1 MKRLGLVL
9 IGVCALLAVPA
20 SDHVAQEAPEDQTDP
35 QASEPPP
42 RSDAGVRLSL
52 AVIASGVEARE
63 PVGQGDRFP
72 ADIGQ
77 VYCYT
82 RVEGASE
89 ETVIYHAWRQGDKLH
104 AKVQLNIRGPSW
116 RTWSSKRIL
125 PAWTGD
131 WTVDIEDADGN
142 VLDTLQFTIDPVGG

>member
-1 MKRLGLVL
+1 MRRLGFVL
-9 IGVCALLAVPA
+9 IAVCALLVVPV
-20 SDHVAQEAPEDQTDP
+20 VAQEAPEEDESPAPKTEQP
-35 QASEPPP
+35 SPSGAPL
-42 RSDAGVRLSL
+42 RLSV

-125 PAWTGD
+125 PAWTRP
-131 WTVDIEDADGN
+131 TP
-142 VLDTLQFTIDPVGG
+142 TRPV